1 MRSLAVNKL
10 LTALTV
16 GLGLTSA
23 ALVAQTP
30 AIPTKIATI
39 NLQQAV
45 PGTQEAQAATAKLQR
60 EFVEP
65 RTKGLEAKQAEI
77 KDLQDKLA
85 RAGNTLSQTAK
96 DDQQLVINRK
106 TRDFNRE
113 VEDYR
118 ADSDDRQRE
127 LLADFST
134 KMQAVISEYAR
145 ANGFAVILDTGN
157 RDTSGLV
164 WASTAVDI
172 TQGVIDAYDKA
183 HPATVPAPAAG
194 AAKPA
199 ATPAAAPAKAPAP
212 PAATPAK
219 PAAGKQ

>member
-1 MRSLAVNKL
+1 MRSFAVTKL

-16 GLGLTSA
+16 GLGLA
-23 ALVAQTP
+23 CALLVAQTP
-30 AIPTKIATI
+30 AIPTKIGTI

-45 PGTQEAQAATAKLQR
+45 PNTQEAKAATAKLQR

-77 KDLQDKLA
+77 RDLQEKLA
-85 RAGNTLSQTAK
+85 RGGNTLSQTAK

-106 TRDFNRE
+106 TKDFNRE
-113 VEDYR
+113 VEDYE
-118 ADSDDRQRE
+118 ADSNDRQRE

-134 KMQAVISEYAR
+134 KMQTVIAEYVQ

-164 WASTAVDI
+164 WASSAIDI
-172 TQGVIDAYDKA
+172 TQAVIDAYDKA
-183 HPATVPAPAAG
+183 HPANAPPAPAAPKG
-194 AAKPA
+194 TATAPPPA
-199 ATPAAAPAKAPAP
+199 APKAPATP
-212 PAATPAK
+212 PAKP